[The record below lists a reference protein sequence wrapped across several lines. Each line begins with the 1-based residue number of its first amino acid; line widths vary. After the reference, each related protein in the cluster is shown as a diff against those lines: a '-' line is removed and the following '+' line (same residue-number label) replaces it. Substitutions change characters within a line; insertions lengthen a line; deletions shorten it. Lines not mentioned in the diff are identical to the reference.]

1 MQAYEFYAKP
11 VDGMIPIP
19 EDYRE
24 LITDEVDV
32 IVLEKHAYQ
41 RTREKVF
48 VGKKTDLL
56 SPPAYNTKGWKFDRE
71 EANAR

>member
-1 MQAYEFYAKP
+1 MQAYEFRAKP
-11 VDGMIPIP
+11 ENGMIPIP
-19 EDYRE
+19 EDY
-24 LITDEVDV
+24 LDKITDEVNV
-32 IVLEKHAYQ
+32 IVLEKSSSQ
-41 RTREKVF
+41 VTRERIF